1 MIVAVHMQ
9 ISTGTGAV
17 CVLAMLAALAV
28 PRSAAGQA
36 QGAGGGTR
44 SPRSTEVF
52 GGYSYLH
59 DPGSS
64 VLTATVGDDS
74 FPLGWSA
81 GVAQPVWRAVA
92 AVGEVSGQYKTHT
105 TLDGDV
111 KLSFHALMAGPR
123 AAATIGRVGEFAQV
137 LAGAVHAQGSGFGTT
152 VSVTAFA
159 VQPGG
164 GVDYALG
171 SRFAARLELDYR
183 WIQGSQE
190 GRGADSQFRLVVAL
204 VYR

>member
-1 MIVAVHMQ
+1 MQ
-9 ISTGTGAV
+9 TTSTRTGAAV
-17 CVLAMLAALAV
+17 CVLAMMAALAT
-28 PRSAAGQA
+28 PRSAAAQA
-36 QGAGGGTR
+36 QSTGGTR
-44 SPRSTEVF
+44 STRSTEVF
-52 GGYSYLH
+52 GGYAYLR

-64 VLTATVGDDS
+64 VLTATEGDDS

-92 AVGEVSGQYKTHT
+92 VVGEVSGQYKTHT

-111 KLSFHALMAGPR
+111 KLSFYGLMAGPR
-123 AAATIGRVGEFAQV
+123 ASATIGRAGEFAQV

-152 VSVTAFA
+152 VSVTAFS

-164 GVDYALG
+164 GVDWALG

-190 GRGADSQFRLVVAL
+190 GRGADSQLRAVVAL